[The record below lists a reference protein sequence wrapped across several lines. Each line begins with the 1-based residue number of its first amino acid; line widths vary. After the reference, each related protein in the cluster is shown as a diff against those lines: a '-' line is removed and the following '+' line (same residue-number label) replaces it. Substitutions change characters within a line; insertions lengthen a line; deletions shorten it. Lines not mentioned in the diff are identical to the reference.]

1 MIGVGIWCR
10 FYGGLIGFCE
20 PFSSVL
26 VFRPC
31 SLAGYCGGQK
41 LIKTSKGLKTEV
53 EACWI

>member
-1 MIGVGIWCR
+1 MIGEGIWCR

-41 LIKTSKGLKTEV
+41 LIKTSTGLKTEV
-53 EACWI
+53 EA